1 MSAQPMFPNPNPRT
15 LVRPVTLNRRQLCG
29 VAAGG
34 VLGGGTFLVRSAS
47 TEAAF
52 FSAVGRLL
60 SEFVLA
66 VGVEAIWQLAP
77 RFVDWASNL
86 WDDEREAVER
96 VNASAAGHGF
106 SHCSHSPVYGNSF
119 DPLALYVVDDDAGL
133 NGCVPILAGGIY
145 FPATAMIHGPAVA
158 GITWAAQEWDYRL
171 DYRHIAHFSPFK
183 TSYLTRRIGSSTA
196 QTRPT
201 WPGPWLAR
209 SSAFTTQSQITKR
222 VRYRSYRD
230 STTDKKYSIGATRLT
245 GEDRLRLLVP

>member
-158 GITWAAQEWDYRL
+158 GITWAAQEWDYPSGLPAYCALLPIQDLVPDTAHWFQHSSDEAYVARTL
-171 DYRHIAHFSPFK
+171 VGEIECFYHAEPDYQEGEVSVV
-183 TSYLTRRIGSSTA
+183 S
-196 QTRPT
+196 
-201 WPGPWLAR
+201 
-209 SSAFTTQSQITKR
+209 R
-222 VRYRSYRD
+222 VDNGQEVFNRSYPLNWGR
-230 STTDKKYSIGATRLT
+230 
-245 GEDRLRLLVP
+245 